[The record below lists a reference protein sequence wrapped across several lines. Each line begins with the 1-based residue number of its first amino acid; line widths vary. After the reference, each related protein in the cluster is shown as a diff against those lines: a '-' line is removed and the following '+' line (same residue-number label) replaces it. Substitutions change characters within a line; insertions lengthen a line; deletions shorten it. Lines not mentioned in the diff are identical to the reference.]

1 MPRIKKIKDVQVYI
15 QDFIDYCGIKG
26 LSKKTIMSYYQTL
39 TLFARYLEE
48 EKDISDI
55 SKVDKEVVEAYLEFT
70 KERGKYSYIAN
81 VESLNLNYQQKRKD
95 LGEEL
100 SDATLNNYLRNI
112 KVFFNWLEENLI
124 IRNNTVS
131 KVKFIK
137 LKRKAKD

>member
-1 MPRIKKIKDVQVYI
+1 MPRIKKIKDIQVYI

-100 SDATLNNYLRNI
+100 SDATLNLS
-112 KVFFNWLEENLI
+112 LI
-124 IRNNTVS
+124 HI
-131 KVKFIK
+131 
-137 LKRKAKD
+137 